1 MNNCYKN
8 NVCTTESTATSAT
21 QAQQQKGHQLS

>member
-8 NVCTTESTATSAT
+8 NVCTTATSAT